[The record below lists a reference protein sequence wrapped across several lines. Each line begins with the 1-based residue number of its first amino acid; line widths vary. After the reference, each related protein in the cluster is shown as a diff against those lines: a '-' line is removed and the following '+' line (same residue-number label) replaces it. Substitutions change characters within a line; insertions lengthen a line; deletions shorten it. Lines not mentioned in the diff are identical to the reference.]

1 VPRVGIVGAGIAG
14 LALALELRRLGAEV
28 TVVEARYPGAGNSTR
43 NVGRVRRMQLTPE
56 LTRYS
61 VRAHEKWRRL
71 HRLIGG
77 RNPLVFPATYA
88 WLLYG
93 DDEVERLAPL
103 EQMWRDHEARAR
115 LVDAVQVSA
124 ALPVLEGGEPPV
136 GAVLGDAAIVHH
148 DAAVFGYLQAC
159 QDHGVAIR
167 SGTAALGVLT
177 EAGRVSA
184 LKLSDSSVPVDA
196 VVNAAG
202 GRAAEFARLCGLP
215 APNRP
220 VRREVLVTEPSR
232 PFVTAAVSFYKPS
245 EGWFNQ
251 TLRGEL
257 VAGVV
262 SPDEPDGM
270 TEASSFRFLGRTA
283 RVLLEK
289 APRLAGLRVIRQW
302 AGVYDM
308 TPDRSPLLGEYAALP
323 GFFAMSGWSGR
334 GFALAPVS
342 AEVLARNLVLDES
355 DPILDLCHPD
365 RFADE
370 SHEHAAGDY
379 YSGYGLRTGA
389 QRSEGEARDG
399 EGFQRSRG
407 LTDLEDC
414 H

>member
-1 VPRVGIVGAGIAG
+1 MPRVGVVGAGIAG
-14 LALALELRRLGAEV
+14 LSLALELRGLGAEV

-61 VRAHEKWRRL
+61 VRAHEKWRRV

-77 RNPLVFPATYA
+77 RNPLFFPTTYA

-115 LVDAVQVSA
+115 LVDAAQVSA
-124 ALPVLEGGEPPV
+124 ALPVLKGGEPPV
-136 GAVLGDAAIVHH
+136 GAVLGHAAIVHH

-159 QDHGVAIR
+159 RDRGVEIR
-167 SGTAALGVLT
+167 PDTAALGVGT
-177 EAGRVSA
+177 AAGQVATLETSGGSIA
-184 LKLSDSSVPVDA
+184 VDA

-202 GRAAEFARLCGLP
+202 GGAGELARLCGLP
-215 APNRP
+215 VPNRP

-232 PFVTAAVSFYKPS
+232 PFMTPAVSFYKPS

-270 TEASSFRFLGRTA
+270 TESSSLKFLGRTA

-289 APRLAGLRVIRQW
+289 APRLAELRVIRQW

-308 TPDRSPLLGEYAALP
+308 TPDRLPLLGEYEALP
-323 GFFAMSGWSGR
+323 GFFALSGWSGR

-342 AEVLARNLVLDES
+342 AEIMARKMVLGES
-355 DPILDLCHPD
+355 DPILDLCRPD
-365 RFADE
+365 RFAGE
-370 SHEHAAGDY
+370 SHQYAAGDY
-379 YSGYGLRTGA
+379 YGAYGLPTVA
-389 QRSEGEARDG
+389 QGSQEM
-399 EGFQRSRG
+399 
-407 LTDLEDC
+407 L
-414 H
+414 